1 MEQDL
6 TTAGMYSFVLTGQS
20 IDRSFY
26 DNLNSY
32 AGEQGS
38 DGVVRVAAA
47 NMNFGLLLLVKEK
60 DSSCPNRAT
69 LTQLHLLCFLIRQ
82 P

>member
-1 MEQDL
+1 M
-6 TTAGMYSFVLTGQS
+6 LTGQS

-32 AGEQGS
+32 TDEAGS

-47 NMNFGLLLLVKEK
+47 NMNYGLIRLEQQDNGFKLLKQG
-60 DSSCPNRAT
+60 
-69 LTQLHLLCFLIRQ
+69 LTQRRGAGRAAGPVALG
-82 P
+82 